1 MADLVGLRFSVV
13 HLRLAGY
20 ALLGVWAN
28 EIVSLLST
36 PMLEAVGTRLAYISQ
51 ALDLSPLVLVAIGLV
66 AFQGGLQRTW
76 LERFLLPPLLGLLP
90 ILSAIHFLMAPAS
103 IANAV
108 TLNAKQEEL
117 SKAQL
122 GAIETQLDRAGE
134 VLARSADLEQLRRRL
149 DAIPGIKVTPAPNA
163 TLEKARQEINEALQQ
178 ERRRVRAQIGTN
190 AAQARGQFVRRSVQ
204 NAGLAVTVGL
214 LLGWMRFGSMK
225 EMELSTTYLSW
236 VLLSDNEAPNL
247 RGLKDLL
254 EFQRAC
260 LATSYIGIVERL
272 LRPSPVQESD
282 QDDIPA
288 EIWDSLGLD
297 ERDSV
302 TEAPWEGPRPRLQA
316 VKTLQWRRTAGM
328 FKGRLEVGAPV
339 PQTLEEGPYAQEP
352 PPPTLREQRRSQRDR
367 ERVREALKGFS
378 QMVSDSLT
386 PEEQL
391 PEVPQGRRPSAR
403 QLRKAREAL
412 ERFAEQIQEQMG
424 TDVPELGFD
433 EPLPD
438 PLAPFEGQPGE
449 ERSAASPG
457 GPSEP
462 IPQAAGG
469 QGPSGRPPSGG
480 ELAVPYP
487 HRGYRT
493 PTAPPV
499 RPNPVRVFVH
509 WVLTHL

>member
-1 MADLVGLRFSVV
+1 VADLVGLRFSVV

-28 EIVSLLST
+28 EIVSLLTT

-51 ALDLSPLVLVAIGLV
+51 ALDLSPLLLVAIGMV

-76 LERFLLPPLLGLLP
+76 LERILLPPLLGLLP

-122 GAIETQLDRAGE
+122 GAIETQLDRAGQ

-149 DAIPGIKVTPAPNA
+149 DAIPGIQVSPAPNA
-163 TLEKARQEINEALQQ
+163 SLEKARQDIRDALLE
-178 ERRRVRAQIGTN
+178 ERRRVRSQIGTN

-272 LRPSPVQESD
+272 LRPTPVEEPDQE
-282 QDDIPA
+282 DIPA

-297 ERDSV
+297 DNDSV
-302 TEAPWEGPRPRLQA
+302 TQAPWEGSRPRLQA

-339 PQTLEEGPYAQEP
+339 PQAGDEGPYPQELP
-352 PPPTLREQRRSQRDR
+352 APTLREQRRSQRDR

-391 PEVPQGRRPSAR
+391 PEVPLARRPSAR

-424 TDVPELGFD
+424 TDVPELQTA
-433 EPLPD
+433 EPLLD
-438 PLAPFEGQPGE
+438 PLAPLEAQQGEAGAAAPAGQPEAVAGPA
-449 ERSAASPG
+449 RSPVPAG
-457 GPSEP
+457 RRPSD
-462 IPQAAGG
+462 
-469 QGPSGRPPSGG
+469 G
-480 ELAVPYP
+480 ELGAPYP
-487 HRGYRT
+487 RRGYRT
-493 PTAPPV
+493 PSAPPV
-499 RPNPVRVFVH
+499 RPNPIRVFVH